1 LNGEWDGLLIR
12 DYLQPKR
19 RGSMKKAG
27 VIFLVI
33 ILIVVIIG
41 LLICMNA
48 DKLANLA
55 VEKSFGAMEKAVLQK
70 LPASIPQ
77 DSVRTAFSE
86 ALMRVKA
93 GEVDKTAFQGFAQT
107 VQSAFTDQKLDSIEI
122 AAILKGLDA
131 LKKP

>member
-1 LNGEWDGLLIR
+1 
-12 DYLQPKR
+12 
-19 RGSMKKAG
+19 MKKAG

-33 ILIVVIIG
+33 ILIVVVIG

-77 DSVRTAFSE
+77 DSVRAAFSE
-86 ALMRVKA
+86 ALLRVKA

-107 VQSAFTDQKLDSIEI
+107 VQNAFTDQQLDSLEI
-122 AAILKGLDA
+122 AAILKGLEA